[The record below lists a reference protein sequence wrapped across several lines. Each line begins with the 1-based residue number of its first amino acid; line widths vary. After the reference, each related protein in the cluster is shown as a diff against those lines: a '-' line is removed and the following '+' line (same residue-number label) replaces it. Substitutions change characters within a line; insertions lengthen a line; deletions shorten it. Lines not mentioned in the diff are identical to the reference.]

1 MLEIGLR
8 RWSDEPSGEHTIVG
22 IQIDLPP
29 AADPDDDRFSI
40 DFQTEE
46 GRVLRVRL
54 PADQLAALGQCLL
67 DAAAERRAHGDV

>member
-29 AADPDDDRFSI
+29 AADPDDDS
-40 DFQTEE
+40 D
-46 GRVLRVRL
+46 
-54 PADQLAALGQCLL
+54 
-67 DAAAERRAHGDV
+67 